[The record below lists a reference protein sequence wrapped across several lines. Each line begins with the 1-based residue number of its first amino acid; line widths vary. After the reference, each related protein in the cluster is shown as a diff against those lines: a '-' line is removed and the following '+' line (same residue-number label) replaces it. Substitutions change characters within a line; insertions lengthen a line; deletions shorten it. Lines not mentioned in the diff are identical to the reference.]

1 MRMHAQNQLH
11 PVSENVQFGGVNAVR
26 DCLGDLVVSLW
37 NPIWNR
43 RCHDDTS
50 PTRFDGNKC
59 FRDQTAEQN
68 QDGVK
73 ELAVKTIYGD
83 RDQNRVSAHRRRQP
97 FVHRSEITTAN
108 TGVWR

>member
-1 MRMHAQNQLH
+1 MKFIIDLPAG
-11 PVSENVQFGGVNAVR
+11 FGGDPR
-26 DCLGDLVVSLW
+26 
-37 NPIWNR
+37 
-43 RCHDDTS
+43 
-50 PTRFDGNKC
+50 

-73 ELAVKTIYGD
+73 ELAVKTIHGD